1 MEKYLLNTYIISISK
16 SRVSI
21 EIYVAN
27 VASSPN
33 RAAIGR
39 FAYHL
44 VRDGESSI
52 ADLDYS
58 VRDRSSLVKILRGYS
73 SSEEVTVR
81 NGIPAS
87 LSEGYASEYIF
98 ADLDESDF
106 SSITSESGL
115 KTKSS
120 AA

>member
-1 MEKYLLNTYIISISK
+1 M
-16 SRVSI
+16 SI

-33 RAAIGR
+33 HAAIGR

-52 ADLDYS
+52 ADLDYL
-58 VRDRSSLVKILRGYS
+58 VKDRSSLVKILREYC
-73 SSEEVTVR
+73 SEEVTVR
-81 NGIPAS
+81 NGIPS
-87 LSEGYASEYIF
+87 NLSHGYASEYTF
-98 ADLDESDF
+98 TDLDESDF

-115 KTKSS
+115 KTQSS